1 MEVQLNNTNTENVR
15 ATNETA
21 SIQTKR
27 EEKPQESNASQ
38 EAPLTRQ
45 EVEGLTEKIQES
57 LDSMNINLKFAT
69 YGKNNER
76 TAITVTEKE
85 TGKEVREIPSEEI
98 QQLYLKMNELTGILF
113 NRTV

>member
-69 YGKNNER
+69 YGKNNALVQIIR
-76 TAITVTEKE
+76 KYSQNSVPLCFLRMKQMHMTNATAQVYVI
-85 TGKEVREIPSEEI
+85 
-98 QQLYLKMNELTGILF
+98 YAH
-113 NRTV
+113 